1 MIRENLWLASDYDR
15 VMIFLTYFSRF
26 MKCPGLLMMEYV
38 SKAWCKNLK
47 KAKKKA
53 QNSYPNRREVCKQLS
68 AFGKQAALYQNPDE
82 D

>member
-1 MIRENLWLASDYDR
+1 
-15 VMIFLTYFSRF
+15 

-68 AFGKQAALYQNPDE
+68 GFGKQAALYQNPDE